1 MQRLAQS
8 HFRDDGLRLAL
19 IGPHKS
25 AARFEQALHLAK
37 GQTRD
42 RNAEVARMRR
52 YVIWRLFHAAGLLLI
67 MSVVFFTMVHLIPGA
82 YIPAAR
88 AHNLGLDQPLPVQ
101 YLTWLSHT
109 LQGNFGDSLVYRRPV
124 GTEIL
129 ERLPSTL
136 ELFLAAFALALVVA
150 LLGGV
155 YAAVHRNSLS
165 DYTIT
170 VAAYTGIAMPNF
182 WVALILQEL
191 FGVQLGWL
199 PTFGRTSIPTVAAGG
214 LTPLQSLTDYSRHL
228 ILPAVVLSLQFTAQW
243 SRYLRSSVIDVISQ
257 DYVRTAQMKGLSER
271 AVFWRHALRNALIP
285 FITVVALSF
294 GSMASGAVIIETVFA
309 WPGMGSLFFGALNLP
324 DYPTLLA
331 ILMIGAASVILFNL
345 VADVLYVAADPRIR
359 YT

>member
-1 MQRLAQS
+1 
-8 HFRDDGLRLAL
+8 
-19 IGPHKS
+19 
-25 AARFEQALHLAK
+25 
-37 GQTRD
+37 
-42 RNAEVARMRR
+42 MRR
-52 YVIWRLFHAAGLLLI
+52 YIIRRLFHAAGLLAI

-136 ELFLAAFALALVVA
+136 ELFLAAFALALVIA

-170 VAAYTGIAMPNF
+170 VAAYAGIAMPNF

-199 PTFGRTSIPTVAAGG
+199 PTFGRTSIPSVAAGG
-214 LTPLQSLTDYSRHL
+214 LTPLQSLTDYTRHL

-294 GSMASGAVIIETVFA
+294 GSMASGAVVIETVFA